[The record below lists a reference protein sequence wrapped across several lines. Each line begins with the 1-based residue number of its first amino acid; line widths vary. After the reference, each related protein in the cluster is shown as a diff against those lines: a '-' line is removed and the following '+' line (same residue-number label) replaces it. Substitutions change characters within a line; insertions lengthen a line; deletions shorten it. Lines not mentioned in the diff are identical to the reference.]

1 MNPHVF
7 PVGIVTRPS
16 VLALSS
22 FLSFFLSFFQIKHC
36 DDLGI
41 PADKSSTLFLFIGV
55 FAAVGR
61 LSAGCLCNMKRV
73 NSLFLYQAAV
83 FVMGASTMLFLQAKT
98 YAPLAAVVVVFSLAD
113 GLMVSTC
120 IIVLFRSVQ
129 VSQRAPSLGFSMMAG
144 GIFIVCSPP
153 LSGESVYFLD
163 VTLRERMGVPRRR
176 YFVTVYRLGVNW
188 SVRKSNRNPRF
199 SLLNN
204 KEAAREREP
213 GIEVGEK
220 AVLRYAKRHRN
231 EFTVK
236 AWERVVQN

>member
-1 MNPHVF
+1 MNEPTCVPRRNSNQAIGVSIILF
-7 PVGIVTRPS
+7 
-16 VLALSS
+16 
-22 FLSFFLSFFQIKHC
+22 SFFLSFFQIKHC

-176 YFVTVYRLGVNW
+176 YFVTVYRLRVKW
-188 SVRKSNRNPRF
+188 SVRKSNRNG
-199 SLLNN
+199 
-204 KEAAREREP
+204 KGER
-213 GIEVGEK
+213 
-220 AVLRYAKRHRN
+220 
-231 EFTVK
+231 
-236 AWERVVQN
+236 AWDRGRRKSRSKIRQTSPK